1 LKEEGSLLGQR
12 LHKSRLRS
20 HLISLQIAICTI
32 LLIGAGLL
40 VRGLMNLNSLDAGFQ
55 TKNVYLTSL
64 DLRLQN
70 YDDTRA
76 AAFYRELLTRI
87 DAEPGVQS
95 ALVSPLRG
103 VRRTGAAPEDR
114 PIPDRLPETNFN
126 NVSGNYFDVMG
137 IRLSQGRTFT
147 AAEMTRGD
155 AVAVVSQAM
164 ANAWWNG
171 QSALGKRFRYGIKG
185 EHSAEVIGVA
195 ADVRSIHISAPD
207 GPLFYL
213 PANPTEPL
221 SLAVATR
228 TAASTPLSA
237 TIQRVVRELDPDV
250 LVSVRTIEENLDRET
265 SPMRLGSALA
275 LLLGGLALA
284 LASVGIYGVMAYAV
298 SQRTREIGIRMALG
312 AERSSVLRWML
323 AQSMRPVFVGMAI
336 GIVLAAAVSV
346 ASSKLLLGVGP
357 LDPLAYL
364 AVSLFLALVALLASY
379 LPARRAT
386 RVDPMIA
393 LRYE

>member
-1 LKEEGSLLGQR
+1 
-12 LHKSRLRS
+12 
-20 HLISLQIAICTI
+20 
-32 LLIGAGLL
+32 
-40 VRGLMNLNSLDAGFQ
+40 
-55 TKNVYLTSL
+55 
-64 DLRLQN
+64 
-70 YDDTRA
+70 
-76 AAFYRELLTRI
+76 
-87 DAEPGVQS
+87 
-95 ALVSPLRG
+95 
-103 VRRTGAAPEDR
+103 
-114 PIPDRLPETNFN
+114 
-126 NVSGNYFDVMG
+126 
-137 IRLSQGRTFT
+137 
-147 AAEMTRGD
+147 
-155 AVAVVSQAM
+155 
-164 ANAWWNG
+164 
-171 QSALGKRFRYGIKG
+171 
-185 EHSAEVIGVA
+185 
-195 ADVRSIHISAPD
+195 
-207 GPLFYL
+207 
-213 PANPTEPL
+213 
-221 SLAVATR
+221 
-228 TAASTPLSA
+228 
-237 TIQRVVRELDPDV
+237 VVRELDPDV